1 MQKELTILSIFEKKP
16 VGEINFRTIRIGC
29 NMALDTGNYTFTFED
44 KNKFQHAIVSLM
56 SGMERI
62 GKYHPIIHL

>member
-1 MQKELTILSIFEKKP
+1 
-16 VGEINFRTIRIGC
+16 
-29 NMALDTGNYTFTFED
+29 MALDTGNYTFTFED